1 MSRME
6 TSAIQALLNQLL
18 QLPEYAIAILFLA
31 ENIIITI
38 SVLVIGNL
46 LQQRFSSLPVKV
58 YRYTSREWIIC
69 AVTNILN
76 TLVTYAGFWLWKSGY
91 VVMDMSVSFF
101 IIVDFLI
108 LFLAMDL
115 LMYMFH
121 YIIHKTF
128 LYKAM
133 HGLHHEAVDPKPI
146 DLFVLHP
153 IETLCFGGL
162 WLLLLQLYSFNI
174 YAIIL
179 YLTVNV
185 IFGMLGHLGIEPL
198 PEKIRANAFL
208 KYFGTSTFHHQHH
221 QDVQFNFGFYT
232 TLWDRLFG
240 TLQKSKI

>member
-1 MSRME
+1 MVTIS
-6 TSAIQALLNQLL
+6 IQALLDRLL
-18 QLPEYAIAILFLA
+18 QLPEYALWLIFLT
-31 ENIIITI
+31 ENILITI
-38 SVLVIGNL
+38 AVLLIGRI
-46 LQQRFSSLPVKV
+46 LQKGFSPSPVTA
-58 YRYTSREWIIC
+58 YRYTSREWFIC
-69 AVTNILN
+69 AVTNLLN
-76 TLVTYAGFWLWKSGY
+76 TLVTYVGFLLWKHGY
-91 VVMDMSVSFF
+91 IIMDMNASWF
-101 IIVDFLI
+101 IIVDFII

-115 LMYMFH
+115 LMYIFH

-153 IETLCFGGL
+153 VETICFGSL
-162 WLLLLQLYSFNI
+162 WLILLLVYTFNV

-198 PEKIRANAFL
+198 PDKLRSNALL
-208 KYFGTSTFHHQHH
+208 KYLGTSTFHHQHH
-221 QDVQFNFGFYT
+221 QDVHHNFGFYT

-240 TLQKSKI
+240 TLQKS